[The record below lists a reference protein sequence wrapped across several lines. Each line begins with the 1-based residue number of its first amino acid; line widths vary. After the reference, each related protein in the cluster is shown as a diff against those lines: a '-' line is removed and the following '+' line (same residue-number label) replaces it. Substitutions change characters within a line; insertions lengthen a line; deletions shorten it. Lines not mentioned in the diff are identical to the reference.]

1 MPTIYERDNNYA
13 NMPAI
18 EPNNLS
24 RLYTY
29 NTNPTVALYCYP
41 NQ

>member
-1 MPTIYERDNNYA
+1 MIYERDNDCA

-29 NTNPTVALYCYP
+29 DTDPTVVPYCYP
-41 NQ
+41 IR